1 MNEDEKEQLRLLMKK
16 DMEDEFKKAD
26 LFWTQTYSNYS
37 VDERIRYWAGTLR
50 QQMRFQAE
58 SGLDEYAM
66 FNKGWYEWVK
76 GKEPDFDTVIETA
89 FKNYLS
95 PDWSY
100 EEFLKRIAQ

>member
-1 MNEDEKEQLRLLMKK
+1 MNESEKN
-16 DMEDEFKKAD
+16 DMRDAD
-26 LFWTQTYSNYS
+26 LQKQIDNINSFWITIYPKYTF
-37 VDERIRYWAGTLR
+37 DERIRYWAGTLR